1 MFRSMD
7 LAWPVRTVVIIRD
20 RRSGASQVSNTS
32 DLLHITQTILPRISW
47 HGILDPSRLASPR
60 FANVMGKRDPLARL
74 DPKRC
79 QLRQQQQLVRGPDRP
94 VGWLGGAL
102 RQ

>member
-1 MFRSMD
+1 MFRSTD

-60 FANVMGKRDPLARL
+60 LASPRL
-74 DPKRC
+74 ASPASWVSVTHS
-79 QLRQQQQLVRGPDRP
+79 LVLIPSG
-94 VGWLGGAL
+94 VSFVSSSNW
-102 RQ
+102 